1 MPSKTKKKSKIPPSP
16 SNSAQSASSP
26 SIPSSPALQ
35 SEPEITSE
43 DARKLIDESAI
54 AYPSLVSIDAA
65 FVGRIERVEPYSTS
79 SSHAAVVWLSESA
92 MVASGIV
99 SGSIVSVCLA
109 ARKSEIGDGFPLS
122 AFRSDDWRQCGLN
135 AADRKAK
142 KAGQYFALAVVYPSS
157 KVLKNEVQL
166 SWSLSCTMGNPAHG
180 MTTFIFPIQ
189 CCSTIG
195 LPNGT
200 HKGHDLNDVS
210 FLNIRTCK
218 DLFLEFTPSK
228 NGLNVENRVLFPTN
242 SRSESNFDQFENGV
256 SSSPRTPLPYQSKLN
271 PSIASN
277 MPSNSCQ
284 QVISNVC
291 PSNGT
296 LFSTYD
302 IGSDFGD
309 KKSKELLEVPAAHWL
324 HGRHLIYGNIVAIPI
339 FGEILFFSTTGARCH
354 GTKVHL
360 NSSLVSEKQNMT
372 FRSFQDKDHI
382 ILRVSCLIQWG
393 ITVKVSDKIELWYFY
408 LELINIF
415 FSKLFSNF
423 GSQTVKGV
431 LLHGPS
437 GTGKTSLALSCVN
450 DAGVNLFSVKG
461 PELISPLLGESE
473 QSLNEVFD
481 SASQGAP
488 AVVFIDELDAIAPA
502 RKDGSE
508 ELSQRMVA
516 TLLTLMD
523 GIDSSDGILVIAA
536 TNSPNS
542 IDPALRRP
550 GRFDKEIEIGVPS
563 PNQRLDILKIL
574 LTDMVHSLV
583 DSQIQHLA
591 LSMHGFVGADIAA
604 LCNEAALVCLRRH
617 IYLKKNSISSSGTVD
632 EEPVSPFSTC
642 VDAPSKAVKPLQ
654 FDSEDKH
661 KTDTSFPAAQ
671 CNGDYVVSRVAEED
685 FLEVSFD
692 DFEKAKMSVKPSAMR
707 EIMLE
712 VPKVRWEDVGGQK
725 EVKMQLVEAVEW
737 PQKHHDVF
745 MRYGIQPPTGVL
757 LFGPPGC
764 SKTLMA
770 RAVASE
776 AGLNFFAVKGPELFS
791 KWVGESEKAV
801 RSLFA
806 RARENAPSV
815 IFFDE
820 LDGFAIVR
828 GKESEGASVGDRVM
842 SQLLVELD
850 GLHQR
855 VNVTVIA
862 ATNRPDKIDSAL
874 LRPGRFDRLLYVGPP
889 NESDREDIFQIHT
902 RKMPCGCDVNLKE
915 LSHLTE
921 GCTGADISLICRE
934 AALAAMEESLDVAQI
949 SMTHFKIGLSRVQPS
964 DIHSYHEFSTKFQML
979 VLNGARK
986 DDEECEP
993 TRGLPS
999 RSWLKSLFAT
1009 VATSKASS

>member
-1 MPSKTKKKSKIPPSP
+1 MVKIAQPTRSFNRNSVPRIPPEMRPLRPVQHLAQATIRHVLIQEQIRIRIAAIASARAIIPIGFNRLSITARAREWPISGGISP
-16 SNSAQSASSP
+16 EIRFILAESFRISPVTSTACAKEVKLAISEGKLPVRLLEEICSLSTSASS
-26 SIPSSPALQ
+26 ST
-35 SEPEITSE
+35 PEA
-43 DARKLIDESAI
+43 DDEEGANDVGRTLWSKQILYKNNIRLAVDG
-54 AYPSLVSIDAA
+54 AYAFGFGAMGRFA
-65 FVGRIERVEPYSTS
+65 FVKPISLDQLCFIRSSLCLDIILFLLNPFFSLAKLKLKTLLKGNRVSRHCDQLNLKSLQKMLAS
-79 SSHAAVVWLSESA
+79 SSTRPRSPLESPLCCS
-92 MVASGIV
+92 VGV
-99 SGSIVSVCLA
+99 SCCSKDVKSSCLA
-109 ARKSEIGDGFPLS
+109 Q
-122 AFRSDDWRQCGLN
+122 WN
-135 AADRKAK
+135 
-142 KAGQYFALAVVYPSS
+142 
-157 KVLKNEVQL
+157 
-166 SWSLSCTMGNPAHG
+166 
-180 MTTFIFPIQ
+180 
-189 CCSTIG
+189 
-195 LPNGT
+195 
-200 HKGHDLNDVS
+200 
-210 FLNIRTCK
+210 
-218 DLFLEFTPSK
+218 
-228 NGLNVENRVLFPTN
+228 
-242 SRSESNFDQFENGV
+242 
-256 SSSPRTPLPYQSKLN
+256 
-271 PSIASN
+271 
-277 MPSNSCQ
+277 
-284 QVISNVC
+284 
-291 PSNGT
+291 
-296 LFSTYD
+296 
-302 IGSDFGD
+302 
-309 KKSKELLEVPAAHWL
+309 LLHQKMAAHWL
-324 HGRHLIYGNIVAIPI
+324 HVTAGTDAFPCEAPTFNVDHGNIAFLV
-339 FGEILFFSTTGARCH
+339 GH

-360 NSSLVSEKQNMT
+360 NSSLLSEKQVPVEDGSSSMELEFGDT
-372 FRSFQDKDHI
+372 RDKEACQIPKLGGLSEEFDMLKDI
-382 ILRVSCLIQWG
+382 IISLSEKDSQ
-393 ITVKVSDKIELWYFY
+393 S
-408 LELINIF
+408 
-415 FSKLFSNF
+415 SF
-423 GSQTVKGV
+423 GSLTVKGV

-461 PELISPLLGESE
+461 PELISSLLGESE
-473 QSLNEVFD
+473 QSLHEVFD
-481 SASQGAP
+481 SASQAAP

-536 TNSPNS
+536 TNRPNS

-563 PNQRLDILKIL
+563 TNQRLDILKVL

-583 DSQIQHLA
+583 DSQVQHLA
-591 LSMHGFVGADIAA
+591 SSMHGFVGADIAA
-604 LCNEAALVCLRRH
+604 LCNEAALVCLRRY
-617 IYLKKNSISSSGTVD
+617 INLKKTSISSSGTED
-632 EEPVSPFSTC
+632 EVSVSPSSTC
-642 VDAPSKAVKPLQ
+642 VDASSKAVKSFQ
-654 FDSEDKH
+654 FDPEYQH
-661 KTDTSFPAAQ
+661 KIDSSFPTAQ
-671 CNGDYVVSRVAEED
+671 CNCDFVVSRVGEED

-725 EVKMQLVEAVEW
+725 EIKMQLVEAVEW

-745 MRYGIQPPTGVL
+745 TRYGIRPPTGVL

-806 RARENAPSV
+806 KARDNAPSV

-889 NESDREDIFQIHT
+889 NESDRVDIFRIHT
-902 RKMPCGCDVNLKE
+902 RKMPCGSDVNLKE
-915 LSHLTE
+915 LAHLTE

-949 SMTHFKIGLSRVQPS
+949 SMAHFKIGLTRVQPS
-964 DIHSYHEFSTKFQML
+964 DIHSYHEFSTKFQRL
-979 VLNGARK
+979 VLNGAGK
-986 DDEECEP
+986 DDEECQP
-993 TRGLPS
+993 TRGLS
-999 RSWLKSLFAT
+999 IRSWLKSLFGT
-1009 VATSKASS
+1009 VAMSKASS

>member
-1 MPSKTKKKSKIPPSP
+1 
-16 SNSAQSASSP
+16 
-26 SIPSSPALQ
+26 
-35 SEPEITSE
+35 
-43 DARKLIDESAI
+43 
-54 AYPSLVSIDAA
+54 
-65 FVGRIERVEPYSTS
+65 
-79 SSHAAVVWLSESA
+79 
-92 MVASGIV
+92 MVASRIV
-99 SGSIVSVCLA
+99 PGSIVSVKLSNLLVFLLRLFELVVARHELGFRKFCTDEKSVVQLCRRFEKMWILIVINVRRRALRGWQVCLA
-109 ARKSEIGDGFPLS
+109 APKSEIGDGFSLS
-122 AFRSDDWRQCGLN
+122 PFGSDDWRQCGMN
-135 AADRKAK
+135 AADQKAK

-195 LPNGT
+195 IPNGT
-200 HKGHDLNDVS
+200 HKGQDLNDVSVS

-228 NGLNVENRVLFPTN
+228 NGLNVKDSVLFPTN
-242 SRSESNFDQFENGV
+242 SRSKFDFDQFENEI
-256 SSSPRTPLPYQSKLN
+256 SLSPRTPLPYQSKLN

-277 MPSNSCQ
+277 MTSNTCQ
-284 QVISNVC
+284 QLTSNVC
-291 PSNGT
+291 PSNGM

-302 IGSDFGD
+302 IGSDLGD

-339 FGEILFFSTTGARCH
+339 FGEILFFSTTGARCPADEDSVSAGTDALPCEAPTFNVDHGNIAFLVGH

-360 NSSLVSEKQNMT
+360 NSSLLSEKQVPVEDGSSSMELEFGDT
-372 FRSFQDKDHI
+372 RDKEACQI
-382 ILRVSCLIQWG
+382 P
-393 ITVKVSDKIELWYFY
+393 
-408 LELINIF
+408 
-415 FSKLFSNF
+415 KLGAF
-423 GSQTVKGV
+423 

-461 PELISPLLGESE
+461 PELISSLLGESE
-473 QSLNEVFD
+473 QSLHEVFD
-481 SASQGAP
+481 SASQAAP

-536 TNSPNS
+536 TNRPNS

-563 PNQRLDILKIL
+563 TNQRLDILKVL

-583 DSQIQHLA
+583 DSQVQHLA
-591 LSMHGFVGADIAA
+591 SSMHGFVGADIAA
-604 LCNEAALVCLRRH
+604 LCNEAALVCLRRY
-617 IYLKKNSISSSGTVD
+617 INLKKTSISSSGTED
-632 EEPVSPFSTC
+632 EVSVSPSSTC
-642 VDAPSKAVKPLQ
+642 VDASSKAVESFQ
-654 FDSEDKH
+654 FDTEYQH
-661 KTDTSFPAAQ
+661 KIDSSFPTAQ
-671 CNGDYVVSRVAEED
+671 CNGDFVVSRVGEED

-725 EVKMQLVEAVEW
+725 EIKMQLVEAVEW

-745 MRYGIQPPTGVL
+745 TRYGIRPPTGVL

-806 RARENAPSV
+806 KARDNAPSV

-874 LRPGRFDRLLYVGPP
+874 LRPGPP
-889 NESDREDIFQIHT
+889 NESDRVDIFRIHT
-902 RKMPCGCDVNLKE
+902 RKMPCGSDVNLKE
-915 LSHLTE
+915 LAHLTG

-949 SMTHFKIGLSRVQPS
+949 SMAHFKIGLTRVQPS
-964 DIHSYHEFSTKFQML
+964 DIHSYHEFSTKFQRL
-979 VLNGARK
+979 VLNGAGK
-986 DDEECEP
+986 DDEECQP
-993 TRGLPS
+993 TRGLSIRFSFWYP
-999 RSWLKSLFAT
+999 
-1009 VATSKASS
+1009 